1 MPSGT
6 YLGMTLSIAD
16 VDRPNAAFFRYCR
29 EHALHLQ
36 QCQDCRLLHYPPSAN
51 CPYCGS
57 ASDVWVPV
65 EGTGIVHTYTEVHH
79 ATNPAFK
86 PFAPYM
92 IAVVELGAQVDR
104 PAPHAALRIP
114 GIVVNGDCSVAGR
127 TVWERIGIGA
137 AMRMTFVDVSEEI
150 ALPAWTLD
158 ETASDRP
165 FWRAQA

>member
-16 VDRPNAAFFRYCR
+16 ADQANATFFRYCR

-36 QCQDCRLLHYPPSAN
+36 QCRDCRLLRYPPSAN
-51 CPYCGS
+51 CPFCGS
-57 ASDVWVPV
+57 ASDDWVPV
-65 EGTGIVHTYTEVHH
+65 EGKGIVHTYTEVHH

-92 IAVVELGAQVDR
+92 VAIVELGVQIDQPR
-104 PAPHAALRIP
+104 PHVALRIP
-114 GIVVNGDCSVAGR
+114 GIVIARNGGVAER
-127 TVWERIGIGA
+127 AVWESIGIGS
-137 AMRMTFVDVSEEI
+137 AMHMTFVDVSDEI

-158 ETASDRP
+158 ETAGDRAV
-165 FWRAQA
+165 WRAQV